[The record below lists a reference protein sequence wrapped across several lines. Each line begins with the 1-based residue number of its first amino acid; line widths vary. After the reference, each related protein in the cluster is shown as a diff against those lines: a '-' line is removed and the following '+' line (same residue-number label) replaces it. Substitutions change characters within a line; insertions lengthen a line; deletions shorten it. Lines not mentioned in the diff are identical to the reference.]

1 MTEDVKNQ
9 NVMISD
15 VDVDSVI
22 SETEDDMND
31 DSLTTVT
38 LLDNKKVKLCVV
50 RMIIKCILTFICI
63 LDCD

>member
-22 SETEDDMND
+22 SETEDDMDD

-38 LLDNKKVKLCVV
+38 LLDNKKVKICVV
-50 RMIIKCILTFICI
+50 RMIIKCTLTFICI